1 MIRRIS
7 RRNGTTCLCRST
19 EPVSAFLRY
28 RGESQNPKFRDVDL
42 DLDRTE
48 EDGVRGILLEAVR
61 ATDEALRGL
70 NRAERTAPD
79 SRGEI
84 ERVRI
89 EVRHA
94 ARMILESLLG
104 MVEAQT
110 GREGHSRRV
119 ANTAAAIA
127 NRMGLANE
135 ERERL
140 DEAARLHDVGELMLD
155 WERLGKPVALG
166 ASQRR
171 PLRRHPTIGER
182 LLPTVGFDVE
192 TCRLVGAH
200 HERLDGSGYPDKLVG
215 DRVPLGAQILAVAET
230 FEALTHIR
238 PHRPAVSAED
248 ALSRLQRE
256 AVAGRLNPDVVE
268 VLAGVVNTN

>member
-1 MIRRIS
+1 
-7 RRNGTTCLCRST
+7 
-19 EPVSAFLRY
+19 
-28 RGESQNPKFRDVDL
+28 VDL
-42 DLDRTE
+42 ELDGTE
-48 EDGVRGILLEAVR
+48 EHGVRGILLEAVR

-104 MVEAQT
+104 MVETET

-119 ANTAAAIA
+119 AHTAAAIA
-127 NRMGLANE
+127 SRMGLPTE
-135 ERERL
+135 EREHI

-155 WERLGKPVALG
+155 WERLGKPVAL
-166 ASQRR
+166 AAAQRR

-182 LLPTVGFDVE
+182 LLPTVGFDEE
-192 TCRLVGAH
+192 TCRVVGAH
-200 HERLDGSGYPDKLVG
+200 HERLDGSGYPDKLAG

-230 FEALTHIR
+230 FEAMTHMR
-238 PHRPAVSAED
+238 PHRPAVTAED
-248 ALSRLQRE
+248 ALVRLQRD
-256 AVAGRLNPDVVE
+256 ADAGRLNADAVAA
-268 VLAGVVNTN
+268 LAGVVSTN

>member
-1 MIRRIS
+1 MI
-7 RRNGTTCLCRST
+7 G
-19 EPVSAFLRY
+19 
-28 RGESQNPKFRDVDL
+28 
-42 DLDRTE
+42 TE
-48 EDGVRGILLEAVR
+48 EGGVRGVLLEAVR

-70 NRAERTAPD
+70 SRAERTAPD

-84 ERVRI
+84 ERVRV

-104 MVEAQT
+104 MVETET

-119 ANTAAAIA
+119 AATAAAIA
-127 NRMGLANE
+127 NRMGMSAD

-155 WERLGKPVALG
+155 WERLGSPVTLA
-166 ASQRR
+166 AAQRR

-182 LLPTVGFDVE
+182 MLPTVGFDAE

-200 HERLDGSGYPDKLVG
+200 HERLDGSGYPDKLAG

-230 FEALTHIR
+230 YEAMTHAR

-248 ALSRLQRE
+248 ALERLQRD
-256 AVAGRLNPDVVE
+256 AAAGRFNDDVVE
-268 VLAGVVNTN
+268 VLAGVVGD

>member
-1 MIRRIS
+1 M
-7 RRNGTTCLCRST
+7 
-19 EPVSAFLRY
+19 
-28 RGESQNPKFRDVDL
+28 DL
-42 DLDRTE
+42 DLDGTE
-48 EDGVRGILLEAVR
+48 DGGVRGVLLEAVR

-70 NRAERTAPD
+70 NRAERTAPA
-79 SRGEI
+79 SKGEI
-84 ERVRI
+84 ERVRV

-104 MVEAQT
+104 MVEAET

-119 ANTAAAIA
+119 AVTAAAIA
-127 NRMGLANE
+127 NRMGLSDH

-155 WERLGKPVALG
+155 WERLGKPVSLG
-166 ASQRR
+166 PAQRR

-230 FEALTHIR
+230 YEALTHVR
-238 PHRPAVSAED
+238 PHRPAVTEAD
-248 ALSRLQRE
+248 AMIRLERD
-256 AVAGRLNPDVVE
+256 AAAGRLNIDAVE
-268 VLAGVVNTN
+268 ALSELVSID

>member
-1 MIRRIS
+1 M
-7 RRNGTTCLCRST
+7 
-19 EPVSAFLRY
+19 E
-28 RGESQNPKFRDVDL
+28 L
-42 DLDRTE
+42 DLSGTE
-48 EDGVRGILLEAVR
+48 EGGVRGVLLEAVR

-70 NRAERTAPD
+70 NRAERTAPA
-79 SRGEI
+79 SKVEI

-104 MVEAQT
+104 MVEAET

-119 ANTAAAIA
+119 ALTAAAIA
-127 NRMGLANE
+127 DRMGLSNE
-135 ERERL
+135 ERERI

-155 WERLGKPVALG
+155 WERLGKPVAL
-166 ASQRR
+166 AAAQRR

-182 LLPTVGFDVE
+182 LLPTVGFDAE
-192 TCRLVGAH
+192 TCRVVGAH
-200 HERLDGSGYPDKLVG
+200 HERLDGSGYPDKLEG

-230 FEALTHIR
+230 FEALTHVR

-248 ALSRLQRE
+248 ALARLQRD
-256 AVAGRLNPDVVE
+256 AAAGRLNGDVVE
-268 VLAGVVNTN
+268 VLAGVGNTN